1 VLILALVNPK
11 EEIIKNIREFRLRA
25 QILEFTDT
33 VETVSKACRL
43 SGESPNTIVKTLLMK
58 VGGSDYIILIVR
70 GDRRVDNIK
79 LSRYLGQDVRLATP
93 NEVLEVV
100 GVPVGAVSPLLSNV
114 LKFRRL
120 LDPKIL
126 EKEYIVCG
134 GGGLNTLIKIATED
148 LIKYLKPEVV
158 DVFK

>member
-1 VLILALVNPK
+1 VLILTSANPK
-11 EEIIKNIREFRLRA
+11 EEVVRNIREFGLRA
-25 QILEFTDT
+25 QLLEFTDT

-43 SGESPNTIVKTLLMK
+43 SGEESNTIVKTLLMR
-58 VGGSDYIILIVR
+58 VGDKDYIILFVR
-70 GDRRVDNIK
+70 GDRRVDTTK
-79 LSRYLGQDVRLATP
+79 LSRYLGLEVKLATP
-93 NEVLEVV
+93 DEVLKVLK
-100 GVPVGAVSPLLSNV
+100 VPAGAVSPLLSNV

-126 EKEYIVCG
+126 EKEYVVCG
-134 GGGLNTLIKIATED
+134 GGDLNTLVKIVTED